1 MNIFTA
7 LQEEFFESLLARCPQ
22 GASDLGYTHHDTEM
36 PSGKL
41 EDRRREIEENKYFLT
56 QFEDIDESQLE
67 FDEKITRKLAL
78 HGLRIWLFVDETYQQ
93 YMRNPDCA
101 GTISF
106 ALDSL
111 FWRKSS
117 NKYYP
122 MIARLEKTPQYIKD
136 FKTRVVTPVK
146 LWTEMAIEGGE
157 GLIPFLNTITK
168 AAQKEIPSTDAEE
181 IENHVKKV
189 EESLNEYNEFLRGII
204 PKAVTSWAMDKKT
217 FDRLLELRG
226 FPYSGDEIL
235 ALGHTWYK
243 EEQQRLQT
251 LAETI
256 AHGKSVQEVTDLIKD
271 THPPTFEEVLQV
283 YRKHVKK
290 ARKFLIDN
298 DIVTI
303 PEGEQFHVDVMPEYL
318 RYFLPLAACH
328 SAPIVGEDRIGYLFV
343 TPHEDTAFLREH
355 SEPSI
360 ILGCIHEGYPGHHIQ
375 LWCSGLHPHRIR
387 WSLIPGGFDALAV
400 SGGVEMVEGWA
411 HYCEEMMMEKGF
423 CTTKEYQFMQS
434 RDVLW
439 RAARIIVD
447 VQLSRG
453 EMTFSEAVQFLE
465 NMGMERTVA
474 IGEVKWYSLLPSYP
488 LSYLLGKHI
497 LKELKENVKKKMG
510 TRYTDKFFHDTLIY
524 EGTMP
529 LTLFEEVF
537 NHKLSGLTPSS

>member
-1 MNIFTA
+1 MNTFTA
-7 LQEEFFESLLARCPQ
+7 LQERFFESLLVRFPQ
-22 GASDLGYTHHDTEM
+22 AASHLGYTHHDTEM
-36 PSGKL
+36 PSGNL
-41 EDRRREIEENKYFLT
+41 EDRRKEIKENKYFLA
-56 QFEDIDESQLE
+56 QFEDINESQLD

-78 HGLRIWLFVDETYQQ
+78 HQLRIWIFVDETYQQ
-93 YMRNPDCA
+93 FLKNPDCA
-101 GTISF
+101 GTISS

-111 FWRKSS
+111 FMRRSS

-122 MIARLEKTPQYIKD
+122 LLARLEKTPQYIKA

-157 GLIPFLNTITK
+157 GLIPFLNTIVK

-181 IENHVKKV
+181 IENHAKKV
-189 EESLNEYNEFLRGII
+189 EESLNKYNIFLRGIL
-204 PKAVTSWAMDKKT
+204 PETVASWAMDKKT
-217 FDRLLELRG
+217 FDTLLELRG
-226 FPYSGDEIL
+226 FPYTGDEIL
-235 ALGHTWYK
+235 ALGQTWYK

-251 LAETI
+251 LAEAI
-256 AHGKSVQEVTDLIKD
+256 APGKSVQEVTNLIKD

-283 YRKHVKK
+283 YRKYIKK
-290 ARKFLIDN
+290 TRKFLIDN

-303 PEGEQFHVDVMPEYL
+303 PEGEQFCVDVMPEYL
-318 RYFLPLAACH
+318 RYFLPLAACYP
-328 SAPIVGEDRIGYLFV
+328 APIVGEDRIGYLFV

-387 WSLIPGGFDALAV
+387 WSLEPGEFEARMV
-400 SGGVEMVEGWA
+400 SGGAEMEEGWA

-423 CTTKEYQFMQS
+423 CSTKEYQFMQS

-439 RAARIIVD
+439 RAARIILD

-453 EMTFSEAVQFLE
+453 EMTFSEGVQFLV

-474 IGEVKWYSLLPSYP
+474 VGEVKWYSLIPSYP

-497 LKELKENVKKKMG
+497 LKQLKEKVKKKMG
-510 TRYTDKFFHDTLIY
+510 TRYNDRFFHDTLMY

-529 LTLFEEVF
+529 LNLFEEVF
-537 NHKLSGLTPSS
+537 NHKLS